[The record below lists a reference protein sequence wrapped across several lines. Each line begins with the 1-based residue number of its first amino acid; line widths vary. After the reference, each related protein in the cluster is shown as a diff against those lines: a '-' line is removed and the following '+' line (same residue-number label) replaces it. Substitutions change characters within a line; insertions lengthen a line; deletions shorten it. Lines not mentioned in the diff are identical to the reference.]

1 MELCRVLWLLC
12 KMKFLALGLLL
23 ALMSMSTAINTQEEL
38 MSELKKVNPTMDL
51 LCVVE
56 HCSEVAGGCLLS
68 AECRTASLCAKK
80 CISDEW
86 DKDNTTEK
94 VHVQN
99 CSNICAFSYRDKTY
113 VDFIQCVAQHE
124 CIAFPPIPSH
134 CHAPDHVSPLKQLS
148 TKDLNGSWWV
158 VKGLHPVYDCYP
170 CQHLYFSQIN
180 STAWKYQPKYQVYL
194 ANGSLG
200 LIDDAYVLPN
210 TAPGQNISF
219 LYYDLGLP
227 HYETWWLID
236 EADDQSYLILYYCG
250 HTLQWYYDGA
260 LVLSRKMA
268 LPDADYSKIA
278 AAYKQG
284 AAVNYDDFCSTKT
297 ANCPD

>member
-1 MELCRVLWLLC
+1 MKLL
-12 KMKFLALGLLL
+12 AVGLLL
-23 ALMSMSTAINTQEEL
+23 LLVSPGIAMDTQEEL
-38 MSELKKVNPTMDL
+38 MSKLKKVGPNGMNL

-56 HCSEVAGGCLLS
+56 HCAKVAKSCMQD
-68 AECRTASLCAKK
+68 AECRDASLCAKK
-80 CISDEW
+80 CLSVEW

-99 CSNICAFSYRDKTY
+99 CSNICAFSYRDKIY
-113 VDFIQCVAQHE
+113 VNFIQCVAQHK
-124 CIAFPPIPSH
+124 CIAFPPIPSR

-148 TKDLNGSWWV
+148 TKNLNGSWWV
-158 VKGLHPVYDCYP
+158 VKGSHPVYDCYP
-170 CQHLYFSQIN
+170 CQHLYISQIN
-180 STAWKYQPKYQVYL
+180 STAWRYQPKYQVYL

-200 LIDDAYVLPN
+200 LMEDPYVVPN
-210 TAPGQNISF
+210 SAPGQNISF
-219 LYYDLGLP
+219 VYYDLGLP

-236 EADDQSYLILYYCG
+236 EADDQSYLLLYYCG

-260 LVLSRKMA
+260 LVLSRKQA
-268 LPDADYSKIA
+268 PLPDADDSKIA

-284 AAVNYDDFCSTKT
+284 AAVNYADFCSTIT